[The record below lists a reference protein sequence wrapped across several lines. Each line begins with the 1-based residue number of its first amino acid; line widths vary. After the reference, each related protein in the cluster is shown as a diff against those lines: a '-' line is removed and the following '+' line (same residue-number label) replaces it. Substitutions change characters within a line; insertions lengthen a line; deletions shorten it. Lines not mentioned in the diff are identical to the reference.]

1 MTRTPIVLFLVIC
14 CLAVSGCKG
23 PEDSAAT
30 TKSKSAETGP
40 GGSRQSGLSVRVS
53 PVEVHDVAYRVK
65 TLGSLEPEE
74 LVQVTAQVNGAVTE
88 VRFDAGDRISLETL
102 LARIDPERYR
112 LQAERA
118 EAEYRRA
125 VADRQRAEAEMKRRE
140 ALALD
145 GLVSDEELYR
155 ARQETER
162 LSAIEASSKAAL
174 DLARQDLQRSEVRS
188 PRAGVISSRN
198 VATGQFVQV
207 GAVLAT
213 LVDISR
219 LRLRFKVSDAESLR
233 LKEGQ
238 NVAFRVSSLGDRDFT
253 AGVYYVGEVADPAT
267 RQVEVLAWVKNPG
280 ILKPGFFAEVSLDTE
295 SHKNAVVVPESAVQA
310 SERGFVVY
318 AVEDGLAKLR
328 LVQIGLRT
336 GDGTVEILSGLKP
349 GEIVVSEGS
358 DRLADGVAVQPVGEN
373 GSKKGLGAVP

>member
-1 MTRTPIVLFLVIC
+1 MRALIALFLAIC
-14 CLAVSGCKG
+14 CLLFFGCRS
-23 PEDSAAT
+23 PEASSAGAKNKT
-30 TKSKSAETGP
+30 TENSV
-40 GGSRQSGLSVRVS
+40 SRQPALSVRVS
-53 PVEVHDVAYRVK
+53 PVEVRDVAYRVK

-74 LVQVTAQVNGAVTE
+74 LVQVTAQVNGAVTK
-88 VRFDAGDRISLETL
+88 VQFDAGDHVSLQTL
-102 LARIDPERYR
+102 LVRIDPERYR
-112 LQAERA
+112 LQAERG

-155 ARQETER
+155 AQQETER
-162 LSAIEASSKAAL
+162 LSAVAASSKAAL
-174 DLARQDLQRSEVRS
+174 DLARQDQQRSEVRS
-188 PRAGVISSRN
+188 PRAGVISSRS

-233 LKEGQ
+233 LKQGQ
-238 NVAFRVSSLGDRDFT
+238 NVVFRVSSLGDRDFT
-253 AGVYYVGEVADPAT
+253 AGIYYVGEVADAAT

-280 ILKPGFFAEVSLDTE
+280 VLKPGFFAEVSLDTQ

-310 SERGFVVY
+310 SEQGFVVY
-318 AVEDGLAKLR
+318 AVNEGSAKLR
-328 LVQIGLRT
+328 VVQVGLRT

-358 DRLADGVAVQPVGEN
+358 DRLADGVAVQPVNE
-373 GSKKGLGAVP
+373 GASNKAQGATQ